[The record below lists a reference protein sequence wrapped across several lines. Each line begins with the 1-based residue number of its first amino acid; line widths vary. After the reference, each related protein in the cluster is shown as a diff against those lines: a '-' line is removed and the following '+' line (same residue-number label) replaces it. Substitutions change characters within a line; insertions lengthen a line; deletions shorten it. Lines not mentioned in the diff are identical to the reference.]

1 MRIKCIVEY
10 QGTNYYG
17 WQKQVGQISIEEVIE
32 KVLSQILNTTVN
44 IYASGRT
51 DAGVHAKG
59 QVFHFDIDK
68 NVDLNRLKYST
79 NMMLP
84 EDINILSMEE
94 VENEFHARYAA
105 KNKTYEYKIL
115 LKGKDP
121 FNYKN
126 AYLCPQELD
135 IDLFKN
141 ALKKFE
147 GEHNFQNY
155 TSKEE
160 DEQNFIRNISK
171 IEVNKDGDLLSIKL
185 TGNGF
190 MRYMVRYI
198 IGVSLVIASKKE
210 PLSFINET
218 LDQDKRHIVS
228 YKAPAEGLY
237 LLNVQY

>member
-32 KVLSQILNTTVN
+32 KVLSQILNTPIN

-59 QVFHFDIDK
+59 QVFHFDVEK

-105 KNKTYEYKIL
+105 KNKIYEYKIL
-115 LKGKDP
+115 LKSKDP

-171 IEVNKDGDLLSIKL
+171 IEVKKDGELLSIRL

>member
-17 WQKQVGQISIEEVIE
+17 WQKQVGQISIDEEIE
-32 KVLSQILNTTVN
+32 KVLSQILNTTIN

-68 NVDLNRLKYST
+68 NVDLNRLKYSA

-135 IDLFKN
+135 IDLFEN

-160 DEQNFIRNISK
+160 DEQNFIRNISE

-198 IGVSLVIASKKE
+198 IGVSLVIAAKKE
-210 PLSFINET
+210 PLSFVNET

>member
-17 WQKQVGQISIEEVIE
+17 WQKQVGQISIEEEIE
-32 KVLSQILNTTVN
+32 KVLSQILNTTIN

-135 IDLFKN
+135 IDLFEN

>member
-17 WQKQVGQISIEEVIE
+17 WQKQVGQISIEEEIE
-32 KVLSQILNTTVN
+32 KVLSQILNTTIN

-68 NVDLNRLKYST
+68 NVDLNRLKYSA

-135 IDLFKN
+135 IDLFEN

-160 DEQNFIRNISK
+160 DEQNFIRNISE

-198 IGVSLVIASKKE
+198 IGVSLVIAAKKE
-210 PLSFINET
+210 PLSFVNET

>member
-17 WQKQVGQISIEEVIE
+17 WQKQVGQISIEEEIE
-32 KVLSQILNTTVN
+32 KVLSQILNTPIN

-68 NVDLNRLKYST
+68 NVDLNRLKYSA

-135 IDLFKN
+135 IDLFEN

-171 IEVNKDGDLLSIKL
+171 IEVKKDGDLLSIKL

-210 PLSFINET
+210 PLSFINEP